1 MLFPLQHQSP
11 EHGIG
16 AWRRF
21 SQPCHSNHGM
31 ALVVV
36 LSMLVL
42 VTGLMVASIQ
52 AVSFGYKAAHS
63 YQQGINTRILL
74 HGGKPDLMPVLPS

>member
-1 MLFPLQHQSP
+1 
-11 EHGIG
+11 
-16 AWRRF
+16 
-21 SQPCHSNHGM
+21 M

-63 YQQGINTRILL
+63 YQQGINTRILF